1 MHTQGVDPDQIT
13 SIRLETYGVALSF
26 ADQPHPQ
33 TALQGKFSLQHG
45 VAWSLRHGG
54 FGLEATEPAALAEP
68 ACAALRERVTLVCG
82 PIQDRAYPQ
91 SFGARLQLQM
101 ANGSQ
106 HSSEVV
112 NVLGDPENPL
122 SPEQVRDKA
131 NQLLQASGWHMAQ
144 AEQLIGLVG
153 ALPQAL
159 TLGPLWDSLQSGCQ
173 SQKVSSAKASESKR
187 SS

>member
-1 MHTQGVDPDQIT
+1 
-13 SIRLETYGVALSF
+13 
-26 ADQPHPQ
+26 
-33 TALQGKFSLQHG
+33 
-45 VAWSLRHGG
+45 
-54 FGLEATEPAALAEP
+54 
-68 ACAALRERVTLVCG
+68 
-82 PIQDRAYPQ
+82 
-91 SFGARLQLQM
+91 M

-131 NQLLQASGWHMAQ
+131 TQLLQASGWDMAQ
-144 AEQLIGLVG
+144 AEKLIGLVG

-173 SQKVSSAKASESKR
+173 SQKVSSAQASESKR

>member
-1 MHTQGVDPDQIT
+1 
-13 SIRLETYGVALSF
+13 
-26 ADQPHPQ
+26 
-33 TALQGKFSLQHG
+33 

-122 SPEQVRDKA
+122 SPEQVRAKA
-131 NQLLQASGWHMAQ
+131 NQLLQASGWGMAQ

-153 ALPQAL
+153 ALPQAH
-159 TLGPLWDSLQSGCQ
+159 TLEPLWDSLQAELQ
-173 SQKVSSAKASESKR
+173 PQKVSSAQASESKR